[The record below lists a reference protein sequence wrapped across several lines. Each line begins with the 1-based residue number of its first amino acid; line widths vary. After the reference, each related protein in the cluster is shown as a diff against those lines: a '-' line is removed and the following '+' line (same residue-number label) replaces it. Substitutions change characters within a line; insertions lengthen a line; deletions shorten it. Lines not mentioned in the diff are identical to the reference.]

1 MKVRLNLATSPLEN
15 HRRFVFGACVAGLVA
30 LSLFALL
37 ARQTYR
43 DWRESSDIRARAGAL
58 QSQMRELRDDRAR
71 LEKVF
76 KDPETSRT
84 LDRAA
89 FLNALI
95 IQRSFPW
102 TQIFTDLEQILPEGV
117 RVISIAPQM
126 KDGRVQ
132 VKMTVGALSDEA
144 KLDFLRTLEGAK
156 QFTGVQVLSESQ
168 ATRTD
173 QADRVVLELVTWYST
188 SGG

>member
-1 MKVRLNLATSPLEN
+1 M
-15 HRRFVFGACVAGLVA
+15 
-30 LSLFALL
+30 
-37 ARQTYR
+37 
-43 DWRESSDIRARAGAL
+43 
-58 QSQMRELRDDRAR
+58 
-71 LEKVF
+71 
-76 KDPETSRT
+76 
-84 LDRAA
+84 
-89 FLNALI
+89 
-95 IQRSFPW
+95 
-102 TQIFTDLEQILPEGV
+102 

-156 QFTGVQVLSESQ
+156 QFTGVQVLSESRT
-168 ATRTD
+168 TRTD